1 MTKNI
6 MIIKMEIIIK
16 IITSSMKFIKMVKII
31 KIMEKILEIINIR
44 FQEDKIKKIK
54 KRDDIYKK

>member
-16 IITSSMKFIKMVKII
+16 IITSSMKFIKII
-31 KIMEKILEIINIR
+31 KIIEIMGKIVEIINIR

-54 KRDDIYKK
+54 KGGEYL